1 MATPPT
7 ILDHKL
13 AAAERQDTKTK
24 VGVQAACR
32 ALQQGSGTSV
42 GVWEERTVEQQPSRI
57 PVAGQF
63 VTYQI
68 ISMVDGK

>member
-13 AAAERQDTKTK
+13 AAAERQDAKTK
-24 VGVQAACR
+24 VVVQARR